1 MTVEH
6 DFAELEQ
13 TLGITFGLGID
24 FEAQHEA
31 FMLYSALGG
40 QEEVAY
46 GLDSGD
52 IAVAD
57 WWRAG
62 DG

>member
-1 MTVEH
+1 MTAAH
-6 DFAELEQ
+6 DIDELDQSLE
-13 TLGITFGLGID
+13 ITFGLGID
-24 FEAQHEA
+24 FEVQHEA
-31 FMLYSALGG
+31 FMLYSAFGG
-40 QEEVAY
+40 QEGAAY
-46 GLDSGD
+46 GFDSDD